1 VLSPRAPALLFVA
14 LLSAYSVQWMYVI
27 RHLPPVT
34 LGMEAHLR
42 PGAHALVVEGVS
54 PQGPA
59 EQAGLRPGDLITAI
73 EGQRLD
79 SSEPYLALR
88 RDARPGTPVHLAV
101 MHEGTLH
108 DYLLTPEVR
117 PDAPPG
123 VTTWTRL
130 HVARFFEQ
138 ILGLYPLP
146 FLLVA
151 AVVLLQRPE
160 DPHAWLLAIMLGG
173 FITLAPIAEF
183 EFRLLTFLRGPTL
196 AFWVLLSVPTAAVT
210 YAFFSV
216 FPAHSPLDRRV
227 PWLKWVGGI
236 VAGLV
241 AMVVAVSCL
250 IGGGSYALNWIE
262 EQTAGRVITL
272 DSAIG
277 TYTIVFFLLSTV
289 SLALNA
295 FGAPDVRRKTRVI
308 LFGML
313 VGLLPVMTLQILAGL
328 FGVPPQSL
336 PFIFWVGSIMALF
349 AIPISLGYA
358 VVKHRAMEIPALLRR
373 SARYL
378 MVRRGL
384 VTLAIAVGV
393 AVTLGFARIVN
404 TFSAMPGDQLSLGLV
419 AGSIFGGALALV
431 GQRAWQPAAE
441 RLDRAFFR
449 SSFDARRLL
458 EVLADQSRLATDR
471 AGLAELIDRSV
482 AEALHP
488 QSLLVFLRGSDD
500 GTFEA
505 AAHEGLSGAA
515 ARMPATAM
523 QLQELMRRGRP
534 LLIDP
539 LQLEPGGWW
548 RTFAPLAPE
557 ALVPMVGR
565 SGKMEGVLVLGRRL
579 SDEPY
584 SGEDRNL
591 LASVG
596 TQAGLALE
604 NIRLAESMASRLDAE
619 RRASRELEI
628 ARDVQ
633 AKLLPQG
640 RVTVPT
646 LDSAGQCFQARVV
659 GGDFFDFMSVGS
671 TRVAL
676 VLADISGKGISA
688 ALLMASLQAN
698 LRALYG
704 QAVDDLAGTLQRVN
718 QMFYDSTAPNH
729 YATLFFG
736 LYDTETRR
744 LTYANCGHLPPLVQR
759 ADGSIDRLDVTAPV
773 IGLFTPWACET
784 SVASLAPGDTLV
796 VFTDGVSEATSEA
809 GEEFGEERLASVVR
823 AHRHDSAPALLDAIV
838 AEVRGHSSREQF
850 DDLTLIV
857 AKVS

>member
-1 VLSPRAPALLFVA
+1 MLSPRAPAVLFVA
-14 LLSAYSVQWMYVI
+14 LLTAYSVQWMYVI
-27 RHLPPVT
+27 RHLPPVA

-42 PGAHALVVEGVS
+42 PAARALVVDNVS
-54 PQGPA
+54 PDGA
-59 EQAGLRPGDLITAI
+59 ALDAGIRPGDLITAI
-73 EGQRLD
+73 NGQTV
-79 SSEPYLALR
+79 ETQAPYFALR
-88 RDARPGTPVHLAV
+88 SDAKPGVPVRLSVQHDGATRDIVFTPR
-101 MHEGTLH
+101 
-108 DYLLTPEVR
+108 VR
-117 PDAPPG
+117 PDVPPG
-123 VTTWTRL
+123 FASTWTRFHL
-130 HVARFFEQ
+130 ARFFAQ
-138 ILGLYPLP
+138 MLTFYPLP
-146 FLLVA
+146 FLIVA
-151 AVVLLQRPE
+151 TVVLLQRPD
-160 DPHAWLLAIMLGG
+160 DPHAWLLALMLGG
-173 FITLAPIAEF
+173 FIGEAPIANF
-183 EFRLLTFLRGPTL
+183 EFMLPELLRGPTL
-196 AFWVLLSVPTAAVT
+196 AFWALLTAPLPAVT

-227 PWLKWVGGI
+227 PWLKWSAVI
-236 VAGLV
+236 VMGLV
-241 AMVVAVSCL
+241 AMVVAAVCL
-250 IGGGSYALNWIE
+250 LWQGSYPLMWFDERIS
-262 EQTAGRVITL
+262 GH
-272 DSAIG
+272 AISTDTVLG
-277 TYTIVFFLLSTV
+277 TYSILFFVLAMV
-289 SLALNA
+289 SLGLNA
-295 FGAPDVRRKTRVI
+295 FGPPDVRRKSRVI
-308 LFGML
+308 LLGML
-313 VGLLPVMTLQILAGL
+313 VGLIPIITLQILAGV
-328 FGVPPQSL
+328 FEIQPQEL
-336 PFIFWVGSIMALF
+336 PFIFWVGAITALF

-358 VVKHRAMEIPALLRR
+358 VVKHRAMEIPVLLRR

-378 MVRRGL
+378 LVRRGL
-384 VTLAIAVGV
+384 VTLAIGVGV
-393 AVTLGFARIVN
+393 GMTLGFARIVN
-404 TFSAMPGDQLSLGLV
+404 MLSRMPGDQLSLGLV
-419 AGSIFGGALALV
+419 AGSIFGGALALI

-482 AEALHP
+482 VEALHP
-488 QSLLVFLRGSDD
+488 QSLLVFLRGNDD

-515 ARMPATAM
+515 ARMPATQM

-534 LLIDP
+534 VLIDP

-604 NIRLAESMASRLDAE
+604 NIRLAESMASRLEVE
-619 RRASRELEI
+619 RRASHELEI

-633 AKLLPQG
+633 LMLLPQG

-646 LDSAGQCFQARVV
+646 LDYAGQCFQARVV
-659 GGDFFDFMSVGS
+659 GGDFFDFMSVG

-704 QAVDDLAGTLQRVN
+704 QAVDDLVGTLQRVN

-736 LYDTETRR
+736 LYDAETRR

-759 ADGSIDRLDVTAPV
+759 ADGSIERLDVTAAV
-773 IGLFTPWACET
+773 IGLFTPWECET
-784 SVASLAPGDTLV
+784 SVACLNPGDTLV

-809 GEEFGEERLASVVR
+809 GEEFGEERLANVLH
-823 AHRHDSAPALLDAIV
+823 AHRDDTATALLEAIV

-857 AKVS
+857 ARVS